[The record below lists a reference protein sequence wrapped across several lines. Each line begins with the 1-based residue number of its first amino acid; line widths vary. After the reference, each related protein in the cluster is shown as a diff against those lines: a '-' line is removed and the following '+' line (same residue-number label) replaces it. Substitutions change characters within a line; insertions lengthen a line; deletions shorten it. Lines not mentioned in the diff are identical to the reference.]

1 MALSAVVVDR
11 LPFEVPT
18 EPLVQARMARI
29 EETGENPFFGYQV
42 PGAVIELKQGLGR
55 LIRSTL
61 DYGLL
66 AVLDNRI
73 TRKRYGKI
81 FLDSLPAFPTV
92 TELSAIEAF
101 FRIQDGGPGNG

>member
-1 MALSAVVVDR
+1 MFSRASGSNRGSVLAYS
-11 LPFEVPT
+11 
-18 EPLVQARMARI
+18 LVSI
-29 EETGENPFFGYQV
+29 CSGENPFFGYQV

-73 TRKRYGKI
+73 TKKRYGKI
-81 FLDSLPAFPTV
+81 FRDSLPAFPIV
-92 TELSAIEAF
+92 DQLSQVADF
-101 FRIQDGGPGNG
+101 FRIQGGGSDG